1 MQNRIDQI
9 VSICKQL
16 PLKAQQEI
24 LDYAKFVAEN
34 YRAKRERR
42 KANLKKRNEP
52 DDPPLYRWVA

>member
-1 MQNRIDQI
+1 MPNQIDEI
-9 VSICKQL
+9 VWICKRL
-16 PLKAQQEI
+16 PLNAQQEI

-34 YRAKRERR
+34 YKAKRERR